1 VLAIG
6 DESWNDEDILGTLPE
21 RLLSDVYIPAFGVL
35 NFRCHPQNS
44 FVGKPYVA
52 YALAGIESRRLA
64 FGSRVDVPFGS

>member
-35 NFRCHPQNS
+35 NFRYHPQNS
-44 FVGKPYVA
+44 FVGKRYVA

-64 FGSRVDVPFGS
+64 LGSRVDVP